1 MSFNQEKSVVLESI
15 LGRMRRTKNVE
26 LSAIRIIVR
35 RESGRKSCAIEVRN
49 DQSITELDLAIR
61 SGLNYD
67 TWDHCS
73 AFFERKPWSS
83 KCLVEIYPDGSAP
96 GQLKPIS
103 SLPLMKGAILSYVYD
118 FGDNIAHSVT
128 VEEIRPV
135 ESLTLYPVVTSL
147 NKSYRSPK
155 KSRKKTC

>member
-1 MSFNQEKSVVLESI
+1 MLESI
-15 LGRMRRTKNVE
+15 LGRIRRRKNVE
-26 LSAIRIIVR
+26 LSAIKLIVR
-35 RESGRKSCAIEVRN
+35 RQSGRKSCAIEVRN

-73 AFFERKPWSS
+73 AFFETKPWSS

-135 ESLTLYPVVTSL
+135 ESLTPYTVVTSL